1 MTAKEQLLE
10 RVHGLSEEQAA
21 DALQLLDERADPVT
35 RAFRDAPAD
44 DEPWTEADEAAMAEV
59 EADRAA
65 GIPTISLE
73 QLKRELG
80 DK

>member
-1 MTAKEQLLE
+1 
-10 RVHGLSEEQAA
+10 
-21 DALQLLDERADPVT
+21 
-35 RAFRDAPAD
+35 
-44 DEPWTEADEAAMAEV
+44 MAEV

-80 DK
+80 DE